1 MMKTSQALGVLAS
14 EVVFTN
20 LERSVSYKKLN
31 KSLNKIFL
39 GLSQNL
45 KLSLRNLLVKQNK
58 PS

>member
-1 MMKTSQALGVLAS
+1 MMKRSQDLGVLAS

-31 KSLNKIFL
+31 KSLYKIFL
-39 GLSQNL
+39 GLSQSL